1 MRPGIDRIDK
11 IIRPRRSFKDVV
23 DNRTAL
29 RGKFGEFFLRDN
41 YDGRLTSDADVLR
54 ALLAGSFHDL
64 AKTGFRVLQLPIRA
78 GWVCFL
84 VYHIYLAD

>member
-1 MRPGIDRIDK
+1 MRPGIDRVNQIV
-11 IIRPRRSFKDVV
+11 RPSRSFKDVV

-64 AKTGFRVLQLPIRA
+64 AKTRFRVLQLPIRA

>member
-1 MRPGIDRIDK
+1 VRPGIDRIDK
-11 IIRPRRSFKDVV
+11 IIRPRHSFKDVV

-29 RGKFGEFFLRDN
+29 LCLFCDVVHRDN

-64 AKTGFRVLQLPIRA
+64 AKTRLRVLQLPIRA
-78 GWVCFL
+78 GWICFP
-84 VYHIYLAD
+84 VYHDRLC